1 VPYKVLAIITMQASS
16 STTPSQVCAFVYL
29 FTGKERDAE
38 SGLDYFGARYYAS
51 SMGRWMSPDWADKPE
66 PVPYSSLDNPQ
77 SLNLYGYVLNNPL
90 SKDDPDGHCCEWA
103 KQKYAQAQ
111 KWAGDHPRTVA
122 AMKATGA
129 AIVTVAAVAT
139 IVATAPVSVPVTLGA
154 AAASALTTTA
164 VAITGTGAAVATVA
178 YTGAAITGD
187 QNLSQAADAVQTVTN
202 PVGMAVTIGSGG
214 NLEMGSKAAAVS
226 DLLTGGK
233 DMLSHAEAG
242 ASTAA
247 AATQHAGGAATA
259 GAAAATL
266 APEPKKDEHK

>member
-1 VPYKVLAIITMQASS
+1 MI
-16 STTPSQVCAFVYL
+16 
-29 FTGKERDAE
+29 TGKERDTE
-38 SGLDYFGARYYAS
+38 SGLDYFGARYYGS
-51 SMGRWMSPDWADKPE
+51 LMGRFMSPDWAEKPE
-66 PVPYSSLDNPQ
+66 AVPYSELNDPQ
-77 SLNLYGYVLNNPL
+77 SLNLYSYVRNNPL
-90 SKDDPDGHCCEWA
+90 SRTDPDGHCCEYA

-111 KWAGDHPRTVA
+111 KFAADHPRTVA
-122 AMKATGA
+122 ALKATGA

-187 QNLSQAADAVQTVTN
+187 QSLSQAADAVQTVTN

-233 DMLSHAEAG
+233 DMLSPAEAG

-266 APEPKKDEHK
+266 APEPKKDEQK

>member
-1 VPYKVLAIITMQASS
+1 MIQEAAPTTAFCACASR
-16 STTPSQVCAFVYL
+16 Y
-29 FTGKERDAE
+29 TGKERDAE

>member
-1 VPYKVLAIITMQASS
+1 MSSIMTEPAACASLS
-16 STTPSQVCAFVYL
+16 S
-29 FTGKERDAE
+29 GKERDTE
-38 SGLDYFGARYYAS
+38 SGLDYFGARYYGS
-51 SMGRWMSPDWADKPE
+51 NMGRWMSPDWADKPE

-111 KWAGDHPRTVA
+111 KWTGDHPRTVA

-139 IVATAPVSVPVTLGA
+139 IVATAPVSVPVTFGA

-187 QNLSQAADAVQTVTN
+187 QNLGGWPTSARPPTSLGAPCLDSETWVTISPCCGWPRIEYQTVWCPIPRDKWEFMPVIN
-202 PVGMAVTIGSGG
+202 PRICLVTRQTAICSSSMTASWGSGT
-214 NLEMGSKAAAVS
+214 MG
-226 DLLTGGK
+226 T
-233 DMLSHAEAG
+233 
-242 ASTAA
+242 TI
-247 AATQHAGGAATA
+247 
-259 GAAAATL
+259 
-266 APEPKKDEHK
+266 